1 MTRGDF
7 SICRREGPLASYSR
21 TNLNSWMASMKHVAR
36 AGLAV
41 ALLVGFYV
49 LAVGLAVVLV
59 VALVQVLRLGFA
71 GLPIALLFALVVPVV
86 FAVLYGVFGRSRDGE
101 PPGVLLTEQAQPR
114 LWAVARELADLA
126 ETHCADEIRLVP
138 DANAAVSDSGSW
150 LGLRA
155 GTRRLYLGV
164 PLAARARRGPAA
176 VRARPRVR
184 PLRRPAHGTGR
195 RHLPRHRD
203 DPAHH
208 QPPRS
213 ATPRIAAVPALCAPL
228 LRGVAQRE
236 PPPGARGR
244 PAQRPL
250 RRAGGGRVRSAGMAP
265 LAVAWEHYLHGFAA
279 MGREIGRRP
288 TGLLAGFADHLASPE
303 VIRARRSCARHPT
316 RRRRRSSTP
325 TRAPARASRRCS
337 AEPLLPRGSQEPRRS
352 ACSTTPERAFA
363 DLEDSLYDESGLAP
377 TPLAELAPLAGAD
390 LLARRSGAFDKVML
404 EQGRPPGI
412 STVYQSLGNGTA
424 ARLLRQLVPEE
435 QRDLPKVTAR
445 VLADYLGAALLA
457 IDQARVE
464 LDWASGWALVDPAG
478 MPLEL
483 TALVEEVLADPLL
496 APELHELMR
505 LSGVSDSWRRAGGHR
520 PQDPDR
526 PRPRPGRALPR
537 ERRQDAGRHRQ
548 RAALADAELGRQV
561 LDRVADERAGGE
573 PALRALL
580 RHDARRPGP
589 HQARP
594 DDPVVGGGRA
604 ARRAEVK
611 EPGLAGRCRGRWRA
625 ADRQG
630 AEELAGGRPP
640 VGGAGPSPR
649 RPVRGRGRGCRPGSE
664 SQSASWG
671 NQIAISRS
679 ADSGESEPCTRF
691 SRLDSER
698 SPRIVPGAALRP
710 SVAPLSARTTSTASS
725 PSRTSETQRTAG
737 HEVAQRRVE
746 VLRDVLGVVLVGQR
760 VVDGA
765 VLHRDDRQPLGL
777 EAGQDLAHQ
786 PTADGVGLEQD
797 QRA

>member
-1 MTRGDF
+1 
-7 SICRREGPLASYSR
+7 
-21 TNLNSWMASMKHVAR
+21 MKHVAR

-41 ALLVGFYV
+41 ALLVGFYL

-86 FAVLYGVFGRSRDGE
+86 FAVLYGVFGRSRHGE

-126 ETHCADEIRLVP
+126 ETSCADEIRLVP

-164 PLAARARRGPAA
+164 PLVHGLDEAQLRSVLAHEFGHYGGRHTALAGVTYRGTETIRRTIGHLGP
-176 VRARPRVR
+176 
-184 PLRRPAHGTGR
+184 
-195 RHLPRHRD
+195 RHLASRLFRLYARLYFAVSHSVNRRQELEAD
-203 DPAHH
+203 QLSA
-208 QPPRS
+208 RS
-213 ATPRIAAVPALCAPL
+213 VGPEVAASALL
-228 LRGVAQRE
+228 E
-236 PPPGARGR
+236 
-244 PAQRPL
+244 
-250 RRAGGGRVRSAGMAP
+250 MAP
-265 LAVAWEHYLHGFAA
+265 LAAAWEHYLHGFAA

-303 VIRARRSCARHPT
+303 VIRALQELRETPDEGKTSVFDTHPST
-316 RRRRRSSTP
+316 SS
-325 TRAPARASRRCS
+325 RVAVLLGGAAPAQRQPGAS
-337 AEPLLPRGSQEPRRS
+337 ALGLL
-352 ACSTTPERAFA
+352 TTPERAFA

-505 LSGVSDSWRRAGGHR
+505 LSGVSDSWRAAGGHR

-537 ERRQDAGRHRQ
+537 ERRQDAGRHRH
-548 RAALADAELGRQV
+548 RPALADAELGRQV

-573 PALRALL
+573 PAVRALL
-580 RHDARRPGP
+580 RHVAGRPGP

-604 ARRAEVK
+604 ARGAEVE
-611 EPGLAGRCRGRWRA
+611 EPGLAGRCRGRRRA

-630 AEELAGGRPP
+630 AEDLAGGRPP

-649 RPVRGRGRGCRPGSE
+649 RPVRGRGADAVPGLSFRARAGE
-664 SQSASWG
+664 TR
-671 NQIAISRS
+671 SRS
-679 ADSGESEPCTRF
+679 RARRTR
-691 SRLDSER
+691 
-698 SPRIVPGAALRP
+698 A
-710 SVAPLSARTTSTASS
+710 S
-725 PSRTSETQRTAG
+725 PSRARGSRGWTARG
-737 HEVAQRRVE
+737 RRGSCPGPPCG
-746 VLRDVLGVVLVGQR
+746 RR
-760 VVDGA
+760 W
-765 VLHRDDRQPLGL
+765 RR
-777 EAGQDLAHQ
+777 
-786 PTADGVGLEQD
+786 
-797 QRA
+797 